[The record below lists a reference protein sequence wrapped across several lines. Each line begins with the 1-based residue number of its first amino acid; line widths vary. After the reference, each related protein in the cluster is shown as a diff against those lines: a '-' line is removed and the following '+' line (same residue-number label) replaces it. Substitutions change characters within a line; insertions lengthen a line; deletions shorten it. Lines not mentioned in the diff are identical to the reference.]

1 MKQQIISALKKAL
14 GELGVSGVEPVVE
27 APGESSHG
35 DYSTNVALNLKS
47 QIVNLKSATQKLKP
61 GKSPIELAQ
70 QIVKILNTKY
80 QILNTDRIEAVVPG
94 FINFW
99 LSKEFL
105 ISQLSKEATPLR
117 PSSSV
122 GSKVM
127 VEFTDPNPFKEFH
140 IGHLYSNIVG
150 ESLCRLLEAEG
161 AEVKRANY
169 QGDVGMHIAKALYA
183 LLQIS
188 NLSSKGGSASGG
200 KSQTS
205 NVQKQDV
212 KTRVE
217 FLGEAYALGA
227 KAYEEDEAAKKEINE
242 LNKKIYEKDPDV
254 MGVYNKGRQWSLDY
268 FESIYKRL
276 GTKFDFY
283 YFESE
288 VGEIGLKLVKE
299 YLEKGVFEESEGA
312 VIFPGKQFGLH
323 TRVFINSLGL
333 PTYEAKELGL
343 APTKYQDFAYDQ
355 SLIITGNEI
364 IEYFKVLLSALA
376 KIRPDLALKTKHIPH
391 GMVRLAQGKMSSRTG
406 NIITGP
412 WLLDEAKAKIKEKF
426 GDITEEVAEQVAVG
440 AVKYA
445 LLKSSIG
452 KDIAFSFE
460 ESINLE
466 GNSGPYIQYTYARTQ
481 SVLAKVK
488 TPHFAPLSGAS
499 RGKQNSKVN
508 KLNSEE
514 LTLLRLLHHFPE
526 VVGEASQNFAPNL
539 LCNYLFNL
547 AQSFNLFYQKHQVIG
562 SQQEAFRL
570 ALTSAVGQTL
580 NNGLYLLG
588 IQAPERM

>member
-27 APGESSHG
+27 VPGESSHG
-35 DYSTNVALNLKS
+35 DYSTNVAL
-47 QIVNLKSATQKLKP
+47 VVAQKLKQNP
-61 GKSPIELAQ
+61 MELVNKIKN
-70 QIVKILNTKY
+70 QISKIK
-80 QILNTDRIEAVVPG
+80 DVDKVEVAPPG

-99 LSKEFL
+99 LPEDYL
-105 ISQLSKEATPLR
+105 ISQLGKATAPLR
-117 PSSSV
+117 SSGSV
-122 GSKVM
+122 GGKVM

-169 QGDVGMHIAKALYA
+169 QGDVGMHIAKALWG
-183 LLQIS
+183 IR
-188 NLSSKGGSASGG
+188 NVILSPKDEESRSFA
-200 KSQTS
+200 
-205 NVQKQDV
+205 NAQDDSL
-212 KTRVE
+212 KEKVE

-227 KAYEEDEAAKKEINE
+227 KAYEEDETAKKEINE
-242 LNKKIYEKDPDV
+242 LNKKIYEKDPQIMDL
-254 MGVYNKGRQWSLDY
+254 YSKGRQWSLDY

-288 VGEIGLKLVKE
+288 VGEIGLELVKE
-299 YLEKGVFEESEGA
+299 YLEKGIFERSEGA
-312 VIFPGKQFGLH
+312 IIFPGKQFGLH

-343 APTKYQDFAYDQ
+343 APTKYQDFPYDQ
-355 SLIITGNEI
+355 SLIVTGNEI
-364 IEYFKVLLSALA
+364 IEYFKVLLAALA
-376 KIRPDLALKTKHIPH
+376 KIRPDLAAKTKHIPH

-406 NIITGP
+406 NVITGP
-412 WLLDEAKAKIKEKF
+412 WLLDEAKAKIKKKF

-460 ESINLE
+460 ESISLE

-481 SVLAKVK
+481 SVLAKLKTQNAKVK
-488 TPHFAPLSGAS
+488 TAI
-499 RGKQNSKVN
+499 QNLKVN

-539 LCNYLFNL
+539 LCSYLFNL
-547 AQSFNLFYQKHQVIG
+547 AQAFNLFYQKHQIIG
-562 SQQEAFRL
+562 GQAEDFRL
-570 ALTSAVGQTL
+570 TLTSAVSQTL
-580 NNGLYLLG
+580 QTGLSLLG
-588 IQAPERM
+588 IEAPGRM

>member
-27 APGESSHG
+27 VPGESSHG
-35 DYSTNVALNLKS
+35 DYSTNVAL
-47 QIVNLKSATQKLKP
+47 VVAQKLKQNP
-61 GKSPIELAQ
+61 MELANKIKN
-70 QIVKILNTKY
+70 QISKIK
-80 QILNTDRIEAVVPG
+80 DVDKVEVVPPG

-99 LSKEFL
+99 LPEDYL
-105 ISQLSKEATPLR
+105 ISQLGKATTPLR
-117 PSSSV
+117 SSGSV
-122 GSKVM
+122 RGKVM

-169 QGDVGMHIAKALYA
+169 QGDVGMHVAKALYG
-183 LLQIS
+183 LLQ
-188 NLSSKGGSASGG
+188 NLELRTKNLELDKKPLDERA
-200 KSQTS
+200 KL
-205 NVQKQDV
+205 
-212 KTRVE
+212 
-217 FLGEAYALGA
+217 LGEAYALGA